1 MPRGRAPRTGGR
13 LVDIYLSTVRWPHKE
28 LLAVPRRAGAERVA
42 ADVRRSFL
50 RDPLAPFPDLKLLC
64 RAGRFKVIERTLG
77 GAEGHGEAML
87 LPQPGNRFHIWV
99 DAEPRGG
106 WDGVP
111 AAVRDDLRRHRF
123 RFRVAHEMA
132 HSFFY
137 SRGPGEPR
145 RLVPDSDAQERFAD
159 TFARSLLLPPGAA
172 SLAPPTAAGALALQR
187 TYDVSVEVALRSLL
201 LQHPTCVGA
210 LLYWPTLSDVTGA
223 AAKVQWSSPGSDRFL
238 ARIRDSLDA
247 MWAGTRSRPTLAPD
261 IELLPSRRQAIWVA
275 ELSHRSAAR
284 AGRDDHALASA
295 A

>member
-1 MPRGRAPRTGGR
+1 MDTYLRTG
-13 LVDIYLSTVRWPHKE
+13 RWPHRE
-28 LLAVPRRAGAERVA
+28 LLAVPGRAGAERVA
-42 ADVRRSFL
+42 AEVRRSFL
-50 RDPLAPFPDLKLLC
+50 RDPLAPLPDLKSLS

-87 LPQPGNRFHIWV
+87 LPAPGNRFHIWV

-111 AAVRDDLRRHRF
+111 AGVRDDLRRHRF

-137 SRGPGEPR
+137 SRGRGEPR

-172 SLAPPTAAGALALQR
+172 SLAPPTAAGALALQQ
-187 TYDVSVEVALRSLL
+187 TYDVSLEVALRSLL

-210 LLYWPTLSDVTGA
+210 LLYWHTRSDITGA
-223 AAKVQWSSPGSDRFL
+223 TAKVQWSSPGSDGSL
-238 ARIRDSLDA
+238 ARIRESLDA
-247 MWAGTRSRPTLAPD
+247 MWSGTRSGPALAPD
-261 IELLPSRRQAIWVA
+261 IELLPARRQAIWVA
-275 ELSHRSAAR
+275 ELTRRSSAR
-284 AGRDDHALASA
+284 AERDDRALASA